1 MTLLRAVAVPD
12 FYAIFR
18 AAKQLADI
26 FGDHHGAVLAS
37 GAAKGDGQIAFAF
50 MNVVRQEID
59 EQVGDARNE
68 LAALRERPDIFSHAR
83 IASGE
88 RTKFGNE
95 MRIGQKANVENQI
108 GIFGHAFAKA
118 EAHT

>member
-26 FGDHHGAVLAS
+26 LGDHHGAVLAP

-50 MNVVRQEID
+50 MNVVRQQIN

-95 MRIGQKANVENQI
+95 MRIGQKGTVEILI
-108 GIFGHAFAKA
+108 GTFSRAFARS
-118 EAHT
+118 